1 MRFFVFDLGRGAAFA
16 LGQDVALG
24 GVFFA
29 QLGDLFVAF
38 LAQPQALSDFSN
50 PKNRMYAMQ
59 KKTVMV
65 AVAILAT
72 LLAGCGDK
80 KSEPAPVA
88 APAAVTAVGAIGRVF
103 RRTELVET
111 FQAE

>member
-1 MRFFVFDLGRGAAFA
+1 
-16 LGQDVALG
+16 
-24 GVFFA
+24 
-29 QLGDLFVAF
+29 
-38 LAQPQALSDFSN
+38 
-50 PKNRMYAMQ
+50 MQ

-88 APAAVTAVGAIGRVF
+88 APAAVTAPAPAAAPAAPAAAPTAAP
-103 RRTELVET
+103 RRRPPEAELVLALWLAAT
-111 FQAE
+111 L

>member
-1 MRFFVFDLGRGAAFA
+1 MPV
-16 LGQDVALG
+16 
-24 GVFFA
+24 GVFQA
-29 QLGDLFVAF
+29 ECWTHFVAF

-88 APAAVTAVGAIGRVF
+88 APAAVTAPAPAAAPAAPAA
-103 RRTELVET
+103 
-111 FQAE
+111 AENEFF